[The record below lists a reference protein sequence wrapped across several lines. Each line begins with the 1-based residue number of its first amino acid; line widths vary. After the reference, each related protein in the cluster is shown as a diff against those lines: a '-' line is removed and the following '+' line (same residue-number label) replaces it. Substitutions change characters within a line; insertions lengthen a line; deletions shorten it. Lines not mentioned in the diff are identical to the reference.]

1 MNGHMLPPP
10 PSQLDTSYAS
20 IANGGKTSSYKANET
35 EGMKSISLLDHDL
48 IKIEDSSEVVLVKV
62 KEVDTMI
69 NMYGVCRKEGFIN
82 LKIHYISGLW
92 TWITFPNASA
102 CAAFKQNDS
111 LKFAG
116 FIRKFRY
123 FQNNPT
129 TPTQP
134 FEFIDEST
142 VGSGKLCIS
151 TKQSTKISETVHVI
165 IDGETFAVYV
175 QELASWN
182 VKLDDDT
189 EQEDS
194 INAHVAS
201 DGLSANLEQPLD
213 DMEPQKPLSDHIDD
227 QFQEVASDGLFD
239 TKTQSPAIAAHQV
252 SNISNGNLLIK
263 KIHRHVPTQVNVP
276 PPLLG
281 KFILFGD
288 LNEVKEESERLR
300 STFNRSEA
308 RVFKSF
314 IADSRLIDLPLR
326 GHLYTWMNKDG
337 SKLSKLDR
345 FLISNQ
351 IIDDNPDMKAIIL
364 DRKCLHN
371 KFKFFKARLK
381 EWHQIQKQQ
390 ESSRQQ
396 EHKKI
401 QIIDNKIEHSL
412 ASDFEKEERVQL
424 IQELILGPERA
435 LLEQNVSLDEIK
447 QAVWDCGSTKAS
459 RPDEFSFLFL
469 KTY

>member
-111 LKFAG
+111 LKCIFQTIRPMSKNFVVDERMIWIKIIGLPLRAWGSADYKKVAG
-116 FIRKFRY
+116 LFGKFR
-123 FQNNPT
+123 F
-129 TPTQP
+129 
-134 FEFIDEST
+134 FEVDHEST

-239 TKTQSPAIAAHQV
+239 KLEQSLKEIYPQEHQLNHLDDQNADIASPLVEQCHAENLIPKPHPISVEDPISGNSCPPGFEHLKRKSSHQE
-252 SNISNGNLLIK
+252 NT
-263 KIHRHVPTQVNVP
+263 PT
-276 PPLLG
+276 
-281 KFILFGD
+281 
-288 LNEVKEESERLR
+288 R
-300 STFNRSEA
+300 SDTS
-308 RVFKSF
+308 KCSTSF
-314 IADSRLIDLPLR
+314 TS
-326 GHLYTWMNKDG
+326 
-337 SKLSKLDR
+337 
-345 FLISNQ
+345 
-351 IIDDNPDMKAIIL
+351 
-364 DRKCLHN
+364 LHN